1 MAGPSDFERAQI
13 NSLLSLKS
21 RPVVAGTVLY
31 VSPEAPRFD
40 DVYAVSVVPAL
51 RKNNV
56 PTIQPY
62 RVLDSDSPLSSVCER
77 IQATELLLFDLTDF
91 VPDVL
96 YVLGLAHA
104 MGRSPLLMM
113 QNHMPTPPFD
123 LHALRRIDYSPDA
136 EGLREL
142 REELTRVIRIQLA
155 GIRATPFDDV
165 T

>member
-1 MAGPSDFERAQI
+1 MAGPSDFERTRI
-13 NSLLSLKS
+13 NSLLGLKS
-21 RPVVAGTVLY
+21 RPVASGTVLY

-62 RVLDSDSPLSSVCER
+62 RVLDSESPLSAVYER
-77 IQATELLLFDLTDF
+77 VQTTELLLVDLTDF

-113 QNHMPTPPFD
+113 QSHTPTPPFD
-123 LHALRRIDYSPDA
+123 LQALPRFDYSPDA
-136 EGLREL
+136 EGLRDL
-142 REELTRVIRIQLA
+142 REELTRAIRIQLA